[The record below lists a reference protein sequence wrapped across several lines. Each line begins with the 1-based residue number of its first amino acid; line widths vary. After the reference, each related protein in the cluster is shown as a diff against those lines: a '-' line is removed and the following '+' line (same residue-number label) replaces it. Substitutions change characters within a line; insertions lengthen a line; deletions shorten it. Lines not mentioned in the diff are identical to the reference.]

1 MINRVSYNPAIL
13 AGMSMQQIAAAMRN
27 PSSPICQA
35 ILGTANNVTAAIC
48 KDTNGAPASVCSS
61 PGVMAAAKHL
71 PT

>member
-1 MINRVSYNPAIL
+1 MSYNPPIL

-48 KDTNGAPASVCSS
+48 QDTNGEPASVCSS